1 VSHSVFSISSTK
13 SPSASGPGRQQPAA
27 ALPVTYY
34 PGLRPVKPRARF
46 LPEGIAATE
55 PRICSCIGVCVCASA
70 LSRNFR
76 RRVTAFDSRS
86 KAVDWLVGG
95 RAAASH
101 QHQHQHQHRQEEG
114 RTRAGREGYSAAAW
128 TGRAPAWPSHDYGTV
143 EAAALDIISARAP
156 RLHSRPGNC
165 TRLVIS
171 SGNPVGSA
179 AKRVLLRASAASSQ
193 ADLHHP
199 PTFRPC
205 TRYPMGAVCTCTP
218 KRNRKRPGHMQLGRL
233 TACMA
238 SSTNTSPIRRHISSV
253 SSPVLPPPLSPAHSG
268 TPPRLNT
275 SSVSATRGGWN
286 ERQNRQDT
294 AAATRS
300 TMCRWTTLRN
310 PSRPG
315 TQQQA
320 TPAPGLV
327 QT

>member
-46 LPEGIAATE
+46 LPEEIAATE

-70 LSRNFR
+70 LSRDFR

-101 QHQHQHQHRQEEG
+101 QHQHRHQQEG
-114 RTRAGREGYSAAAW
+114 RTRAGREGHSAAAW

-179 AKRVLLRASAASSQ
+179 AKRVLLRASAASNQ

-199 PTFRPC
+199 PAFRPC
-205 TRYPMGAVCTCTP
+205 TRYPMVRYVHVRQRETGKGRATCSLAALQPAWRPQQTP
-218 KRNRKRPGHMQLGRL
+218 APSAAILHPPPAQ
-233 TACMA
+233 
-238 SSTNTSPIRRHISSV
+238 SS
-253 SSPVLPPPLSPAHSG
+253 PLSPL
-268 TPPRLNT
+268 PRPLRRY
-275 SSVSATRGGWN
+275 SPQVGHLFRVC
-286 ERQNRQDT
+286 DT
-294 AAATRS
+294 WR
-300 TMCRWTTLRN
+300 ME
-310 PSRPG
+310 
-315 TQQQA
+315 
-320 TPAPGLV
+320 
-327 QT
+327 